1 MNDFDLE
8 ALKEFTG
15 DSQYDHMIIE
25 DEPYG
30 LFEIS
35 MDDGKTWAVKWVT
48 PRELISHL
56 HSGHTVQGGG

>member
-1 MNDFDLE
+1 M
-8 ALKEFTG
+8 G

-56 HSGHTVQGGG
+56 HSGHTVQGGR

>member
-8 ALKEFTG
+8 ALKEFMG

-35 MDDGKTWAVKWVT
+35 MDDGKTWIVKRVT

-56 HSGHTVQGGG
+56 HYGHAVRMSR